1 MEAEVGKMEVQG
13 TLVLTD
19 PCYSKAMDEF
29 LTINDMQPGTYRCIV
44 GYCEIGEYQL
54 NQYIRLILDDAE
66 KDMESVVRRFEN
78 PYDSFSTV
86 IVCDSGSAG
95 FFNGDKPDFDSGE
108 WESLCAWMQEQ
119 ENTRRAEGE
128 LRGFHIRKFD
138 NGTTGFWGYT
148 GGDFDLAVNM
158 ARLNDGSNRV
168 AAIEIQF
175 PNI

>member
-1 MEAEVGKMEVQG
+1 MYGTREK
-13 TLVLTD
+13 TLVLWSERGD
-19 PCYSKAMDEF
+19 WQKSSADFP
-29 LTINDMQPGTYRCIV
+29 
-44 GYCEIGEYQL
+44 
-54 NQYIRLILDDAE
+54 
-66 KDMESVVRRFEN
+66 EN
-78 PYDSFSTV
+78 AYGSFSTV

-108 WESLCAWMQEQ
+108 WENLCAWMQEQ

-128 LRGFHIRKFD
+128 LRGFYIRKFD

-158 ARLNDGSNRV
+158 ALLNDGSNRV